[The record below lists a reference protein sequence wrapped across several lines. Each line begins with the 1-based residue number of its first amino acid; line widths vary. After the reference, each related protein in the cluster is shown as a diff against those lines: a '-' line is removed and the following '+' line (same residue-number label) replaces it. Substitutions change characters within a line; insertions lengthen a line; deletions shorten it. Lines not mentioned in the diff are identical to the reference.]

1 MLPRIE
7 PLRPA
12 LARTVPHGR
21 EWRYEVKLDGFRG
34 TLYVERGRGRFFSK
48 TRKPMARFRQLA
60 DALARELGVSDA
72 ILDGEIVVMGNGG
85 PDFEALMFNRGA
97 TGYAAFDLLWLAG
110 RDYRPLP
117 FWRRKRALHKLVA
130 PTPIAYVEHVDD
142 PRLFDTTVKMDLE
155 GIVAKRS
162 SDPYGPETEWLKIKH
177 RGYTQNEGRWE
188 LFQPYRSWR

>member
-7 PLRPA
+7 PLRPT
-12 LARTVPHGR
+12 LATTVPRGR

-34 TLYVERGRGRFFSK
+34 MLYVERGRGRFFSK
-48 TRKPMARFRQLA
+48 TRKPMPRFRQLA

-85 PDFEALMFNRGA
+85 PDFEALMRNRGA
-97 TGYAAFDLLWLAG
+97 TGYAAFDLLWLG
-110 RDYRPLP
+110 GTDLRPLP
-117 FWRRKRALHKLVA
+117 FWRRKRALRKLVA
-130 PTPIAYVEHVDD
+130 PSSIAYVEHVAD
-142 PRLFDTTVKMDLE
+142 PRLFQTTVEMDLE

-162 SDPYGPETEWLKIKH
+162 SDPYAADTEWLKIKH

-188 LFQPYRSWR
+188 LFQPYRA